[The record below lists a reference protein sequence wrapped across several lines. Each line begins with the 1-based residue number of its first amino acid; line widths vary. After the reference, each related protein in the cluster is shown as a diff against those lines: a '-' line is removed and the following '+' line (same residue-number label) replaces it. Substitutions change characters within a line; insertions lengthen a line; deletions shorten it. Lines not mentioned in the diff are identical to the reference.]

1 MDVSPS
7 QGAITCPNCGNQTP
21 VGASFCPACGRV
33 INTTQVPSSTPPA
46 APPPVQGPPT
56 FTPGYPQPQ
65 GYSQPPTTQQPQ
77 GYGQPHGYVQ
87 PPAPIRPNRKPIFVG
102 LAVIGLVV
110 VVIAGALIVVGVGG
124 SHTSEVTI
132 AVPAEFAAGFQ
143 SGAPNGEY
151 VFYALADKVPDWKSV
166 AEAGIFICS
175 VNRPPLIP
183 QKERAMIDSGGI
195 MAGTVVTLNTQD
207 ITGVVGI
214 KELLVTVPAAVN
226 GCTEVA
232 VKQMSDTPGM
242 LLMTDAKA
250 SFAEQSQLVKVLLK

>member
-1 MDVSPS
+1 M
-7 QGAITCPNCGNQTP
+7 
-21 VGASFCPACGRV
+21 
-33 INTTQVPSSTPPA
+33 
-46 APPPVQGPPT
+46 
-56 FTPGYPQPQ
+56 
-65 GYSQPPTTQQPQ
+65 
-77 GYGQPHGYVQ
+77 
-87 PPAPIRPNRKPIFVG
+87 G

-110 VVIAGALIVVGVGG
+110 VIIAGALIVVGVGG

-195 MAGTVVTLNTQD
+195 TAGTVVTLNTQD

-214 KELLVTVPAAVN
+214 KELLVTVPAAVD